1 MTEACLT
8 VVARSDAAPTGAG
21 ALQDISV
28 FTRRIDDH
36 LGSHSGPCAVLVIE
50 ISRMA
55 ELYKL
60 MGQQALDTSMATMAE
75 RVLSLCGGSDV
86 VCRIART
93 QFALFLPDLSHA
105 SKALFTA
112 SALAARVAEPILVEG
127 RLLYMVAKIGV
138 AVSPDDGASGQTLL
152 RNAAIAQGEVAKS
165 GSVHYLHYTE
175 QMRDRL
181 RHQLITETELRQ
193 AILDEAFILHYQPK
207 VSIADGTP
215 IGGEA
220 LIRWRHPTRGLLY
233 PMEFIPIAEET
244 GLMVPIGEWALRAAC
259 RQIQTWIEAGRQP
272 LQIAVNV
279 SERQFRWGHLP
290 ALIDVLLRETGIPPH
305 LLQLEITESVLPE
318 DLEGALRQ
326 MAWIADCGVAL
337 ALDDF
342 GTGYSSLSYLRE
354 LPLDCLKVDRKFVQ
368 DMEQDSSTR
377 HIVQAIVAM
386 AKAMGLKVVAE
397 GVETESERNLLRG
410 MGVEE
415 GQGYL
420 FARPLPV
427 KEFEAFC
434 GL

>member
-8 VVARSDAAPTGAG
+8 VVASSDAAPNGAG
-21 ALQDISV
+21 FMQDIPA
-28 FTRRIDDH
+28 FARRIDEH
-36 LGSHSGPCAVLVIE
+36 LAAHNGPCGVLVIE
-50 ISRMA
+50 ISRMT

-60 MGQQALDTSMATMAE
+60 LGQSALDASMAVMAE
-75 RVLSLCGGSDV
+75 RVLSLCGKADA
-86 VCRIART
+86 VCRIARA
-93 QFALFLPDLSHA
+93 QFAVFLPNLSHA

-112 SALAARVAEPILVEG
+112 SAVAARVAEPVLVEG

-138 AVSPDDGASGQTLL
+138 AVSPDDGTGGHALM

-165 GSVHYLHYTE
+165 GSVNYLHYTE
-175 QMRDRL
+175 QMRERL

-193 AILDEAFILHYQPK
+193 AILDEAFVLYYQPK
-207 VSIADGTP
+207 VSITDGTP

-220 LIRWRHPTRGLLY
+220 LIRWHHPTRGLVY
-233 PMEFIPIAEET
+233 PMDFIPIAEET

-259 RQIQTWIEAGRQP
+259 RQIKSWIDAGRQP

-368 DMEQDSSTR
+368 DMEQDTSTR

-397 GVETESERNLLRG
+397 GVETEIERGLLRG

-427 KEFEAFC
+427 KEFEVFC
-434 GL
+434 GI

>member
-1 MTEACLT
+1 M
-8 VVARSDAAPTGAG
+8 
-21 ALQDISV
+21 
-28 FTRRIDDH
+28 
-36 LGSHSGPCAVLVIE
+36 
-50 ISRMA
+50 
-55 ELYKL
+55 
-60 MGQQALDTSMATMAE
+60 
-75 RVLSLCGGSDV
+75 
-86 VCRIART
+86 
-93 QFALFLPDLSHA
+93 
-105 SKALFTA
+105 
-112 SALAARVAEPILVEG
+112 
-127 RLLYMVAKIGV
+127 
-138 AVSPDDGASGQTLL
+138 
-152 RNAAIAQGEVAKS
+152 
-165 GSVHYLHYTE
+165 
-175 QMRDRL
+175 
-181 RHQLITETELRQ
+181 
-193 AILDEAFILHYQPK
+193 
-207 VSIADGTP
+207 
-215 IGGEA
+215 
-220 LIRWRHPTRGLLY
+220 LY

-305 LLQLEITESVLPE
+305 LLQLEITELVLPE

-368 DMEQDSSTR
+368 DMEQDSGTR

-397 GVETESERNLLRG
+397 GVETEGERALLRA

-427 KEFEAFC
+427 KEFELFC